1 MKFFT
6 TELSGSQVLTINAA
20 DGAAFVS
27 VQCDTVSSGSCNVSG
42 DIGFKNLTAIALTLS
57 AGQGI
62 NLSALSPASPLD
74 GITIT
79 NLAGICN
86 IVIGF

>member
-6 TELSGSQVLTINAA
+6 TELSGVQVLTINSA

-27 VQCDTVSSGSCNVSG
+27 VQCDSITSGSCNISG
-42 DIGFKNLTAIALTLS
+42 DIAFKNLTSIPLTLS
-57 AGQGI
+57 SGQGI

-86 IVIGF
+86 VVIGF

>member
-1 MKFFT
+1 MRFFT
-6 TELSGSQVLTINAA
+6 TELSDDQVLTINSA

-27 VQCDTVSSGSCNVSG
+27 VQCDTVSEGSCNISG
-42 DIGFKNLTAIALTLS
+42 DISFGGLTAIPLTLS

-79 NLAGICN
+79 SLAGVCN
-86 IVIGF
+86 VVIGF